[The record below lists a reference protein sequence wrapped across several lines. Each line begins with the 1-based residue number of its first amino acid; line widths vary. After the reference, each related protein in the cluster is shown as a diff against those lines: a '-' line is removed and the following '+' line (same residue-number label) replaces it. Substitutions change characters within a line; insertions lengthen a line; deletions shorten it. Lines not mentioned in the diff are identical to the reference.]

1 MDRIYLNN
9 LFDVYQN
16 MLTDHEQE
24 VFINYYHDDLSLS
37 EISTNK
43 AVTRSAISKTINNIT
58 AKLIDY
64 ENKLH
69 VYHKYQEILN
79 CLEKQNYDKIK
90 MIIE

>member
-1 MDRIYLNN
+1 MS
-9 LFDVYQN
+9 
-16 MLTDHEQE
+16 EKE
-24 VFINYYHDDLSLS
+24 KIN
-37 EISTNK
+37 
-43 AVTRSAISKTINNIT
+43 KTINNIT
-58 AKLIDY
+58 AKLMDY